1 MGDVASMVDLP
12 SARFV
17 WAQLFSS
24 DLLLVETALIAVF
37 SQGAST
43 DQDTSFSNKQA
54 KLLKTQK
61 FASELDHL
69 ASSFFHS
76 YPLFLNLVVISAQY
90 FRDI

>member
-1 MGDVASMVDLP
+1 MGDVTLMVDLP
-12 SARFV
+12 SVRFI
-17 WAQLFSS
+17 WSQLFLS

-61 FASELDHL
+61 FAS
-69 ASSFFHS
+69 
-76 YPLFLNLVVISAQY
+76 
-90 FRDI
+90 